1 MKTFKTS
8 PSFEDAKKTG
18 ENSSSKSVTI
28 KIDEDIQQVATDE
41 HHARQAAQITGA
53 TPFHIAKQ
61 ELSQEMSA
69 ANSLDILLRPTPS
82 ADDMIEEIEEIEEE
96 PEPETID
103 IKTQPMEHEISYIPA
118 PSQLQRNQQA
128 FVKNGWREDSTS
140 DDAKSSSETAP
151 NLYGRPQQPIVIVLP
166 TSKNGETQKLILPQN
181 LINNSNSG
189 QQVIYVINNQN
200 SNSSSKNTPSSS
212 FGESSSSN
220 NSNVNVIDLAATR
233 AGIRTSQIEVKE
245 EDSLVKADVQGHH
258 AYPSPFSQ
266 VPVQERSHQCKF
278 CHKRFARSDE
288 CKRHERIHTDTRPF
302 SCTYCDRRF
311 TRKDHLRTHTR
322 CHTKEKP
329 YKCPCCERSFARS
342 DERIRHLKI
351 HVKRGETTMEEAKSK
366 INEALRE
373 QTVHKKNHIIFEEV
387 KSESNIVP
395 ITNINFIQEDK

>member
-1 MKTFKTS
+1 
-8 PSFEDAKKTG
+8 
-18 ENSSSKSVTI
+18 
-28 KIDEDIQQVATDE
+28 
-41 HHARQAAQITGA
+41 
-53 TPFHIAKQ
+53 
-61 ELSQEMSA
+61 MSA

-103 IKTQPMEHEISYIPA
+103 IKTQPMEQEISYIPV

-128 FVKNGWREDSTS
+128 FVKMADGKIQQVMMQNPVQKPRQIFMSANGQLFEIQSPEP
-140 DDAKSSSETAP
+140 KQE
-151 NLYGRPQQPIVIVLP
+151 PQQPIVIVLP

-212 FGESSSSN
+212 FGESSSGS